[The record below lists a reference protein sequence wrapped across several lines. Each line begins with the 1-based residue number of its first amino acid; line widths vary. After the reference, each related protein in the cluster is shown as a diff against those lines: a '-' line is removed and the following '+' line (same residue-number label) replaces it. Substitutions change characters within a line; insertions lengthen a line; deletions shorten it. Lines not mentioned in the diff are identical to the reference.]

1 MKFKVIRKKSPWIV
15 ATIIVWL
22 TVAGIVGAVFVYI
35 WSAVDGRQIEQVR
48 QLRHQ
53 MDSLSNRGYQLQ
65 HKIDSLDR
73 LGVADI
79 DLEDTALTSAD
90 DTSQMLP

>member
-1 MKFKVIRKKSPWIV
+1 MT

-22 TVAGIVGAVFVYI
+22 AVVGVMGVVAVYVWI
-35 WSAVDGRQIEQVR
+35 AVDSQQIEQVR
-48 QLRHQ
+48 QLRHE

-79 DLEDTALTSAD
+79 DLEDTTSITPSHTSA
-90 DTSQMLP
+90 SPQ